1 MQVKFKAM
9 KSHEAHVKELN
20 HQGQEIM
27 KRADAPDSVQV
38 DLAEFNE
45 KWAHVF
51 CKIGT
56 YLR

>member
-1 MQVKFKAM
+1 M